1 MVRMLSVRTSSE
13 ILNMSNYEA
22 EWQFD
27 AADLALV
34 RGTLESRHELGGFQL
49 RRARTRE
56 LTDCYLDTPDAR
68 MAHAGFALRLRS
80 EGARSEATLKSLRA
94 EGSDPMVRKEY
105 RQPVDGS
112 SIATLL
118 AEMGPVS
125 DRTRAVIG
133 EQPLRLLLKAQTHRD
148 VYQVMDGEVEAAEI
162 DLDETRFGEAGDVGA
177 PLQRVEVEV
186 RAASA
191 ASLRPLLEGLRDVAS
206 LVPATRSKLE
216 SGLAASG
223 EALPVVGD
231 VAPLLIAASMPAVAV
246 GQALLQRYIAA
257 WRSMEPAVRL
267 GEDPEALHQLRV
279 TGRRMIAA
287 LRLSEAASLGGAL
300 GLRRRLQSLLRR
312 LGTARDLD
320 VQRAELEE
328 VRKTLAGA
336 ELEPAIRELNAL
348 RAACQRRLLR
358 LLGSPQAQRLLA
370 ALEALSRR
378 TPARQRHIAIG
389 VVAPGLLRHHYRRL
403 RRRARRAIAQGTV
416 EDCHQLRLEA
426 KKLRYIAEPL
436 VALYGA
442 PLQRFLR
449 RLQKLQTVLGRM
461 NDSHHAMLS
470 FERIAHRRR
479 RLPVAAIFAMGRAA
493 ERQRRQFEDSLKAVG
508 EAWQRVRGRSWRR
521 LRRSLEE
528 QQRTSEPLA
537 PTAG

>member
-1 MVRMLSVRTSSE
+1 
-13 ILNMSNYEA
+13 MSNYEA

-27 AADLALV
+27 ASDLALV
-34 RGTLESRHELGGFQL
+34 RSTLESRRELGGFRL
-49 RRARTRE
+49 RRATTRE

-94 EGSDPMVRKEY
+94 ESSDPMVRKEY

-118 AEMGPVS
+118 AEAGPVS

-133 EQPLRLLLKAQTHRD
+133 EQPLQLLLKVQTHRD

-186 RAASA
+186 RAAST

-231 VAPLLIAASMPAVAV
+231 VAPLLVAASVPAAAV
-246 GQALLQRYIAA
+246 GQALLQRYQAA
-257 WRSMEPAVRL
+257 WRSIEPAVRL

-300 GLRRRLQSLLRR
+300 GLRRRLQSLFRR
-312 LGTARDLD
+312 LGAARDLD

-328 VRKTLAGA
+328 VGKTLAGA
-336 ELEPAIRELNAL
+336 ELEPAIRELSAL
-348 RAACQRRLLR
+348 RAARQRQLLR
-358 LLGSPQAQRLLA
+358 LLDSPRAQSLFA
-370 ALEALSRR
+370 ALDALSTR
-378 TPARQRHIAIG
+378 TLVRQRHASIG
-389 VVAPGLLRHHYRRL
+389 FVAPGLLRQRYRRL
-403 RRRARRAIAQGTV
+403 RRLARLTIAQGTV
-416 EDCHQLRLEA
+416 DDCHRLRLEA

-449 RLQKLQTVLGRM
+449 RLQKLQTVLGRV
-461 NDSHHAMLS
+461 NDSHHALLS
-470 FERIAHRRR
+470 FERVAHRRR
-479 RLPVAAIFAMGRAA
+479 RLTAGAVFAMGRAA
-493 ERQRRQFEDSLKAVG
+493 ERQHRQFEDSRKAVD
-508 EAWQRVRGRSWRR
+508 EAWQRVRGKSWRR

-528 QQRTSEPLA
+528 QQRTLEPLV
-537 PTAG
+537 PSVG